1 MSRRSASRHSSP
13 QRAPR
18 RAVLGDRRWGGAGSD
33 DDATAPRQQPTQAD
47 EAYGGGPM
55 TNPLASDLD
64 TESRV
69 FSEGNHIYFFA
80 GVSKDSIYQMKAEL
94 LVLNRRYASLA
105 DLSVPTLCLSLE
117 LQYTHTHTH
126 THSLTLTLSLS
137 LSLQGSR
144 SYSAPTRRSR

>member
-47 EAYGGGPM
+47 EAYGGPM

-126 THSLTLTLSLS
+126 THTLHHTI
-137 LSLQGSR
+137 
-144 SYSAPTRRSR
+144 THIV